1 MRFLCVQ
8 CDEALAFEET
18 RGPEDGS
25 LTAIFRC
32 PRCGRDIAMLTNPQE
47 TQIMRSLHVQLGG
60 RTAPHEPLEAIRGS
74 LSHMQQPEGEVAWT
88 HEAVERLERVPDF
101 VRPMVKTGIEEY
113 ARRQGYPQVTAEV
126 MGEARG
132 KMGM

>member
-1 MRFLCVQ
+1 
-8 CDEALAFEET
+8 
-18 RGPEDGS
+18 
-25 LTAIFRC
+25 
-32 PRCGRDIAMLTNPQE
+32 
-47 TQIMRSLHVQLGG
+47 MRSLHVQLGG

-74 LSHMQQPEGEVAWT
+74 LSHMRQPERQPGGEVAWT

-113 ARRQGYPQVTAEV
+113 ARRQGYPLVTVEV